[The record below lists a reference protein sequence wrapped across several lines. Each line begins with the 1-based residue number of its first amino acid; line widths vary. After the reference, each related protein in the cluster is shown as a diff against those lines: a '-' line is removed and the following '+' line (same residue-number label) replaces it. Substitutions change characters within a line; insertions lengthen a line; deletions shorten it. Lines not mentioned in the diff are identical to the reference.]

1 MDSSWISTLVS
12 IVFWVVAMTLI
23 TRWMARSRLRIE
35 PADDGMQ
42 LRHPLPTLVIG
53 LAATLFSIGMCIAAF
68 TWADGPGWL
77 LAGVLVGSSM
87 LALSLSLVADY
98 YFARHRVDARGMHYG
113 RMAGQRGA
121 FRWTD
126 VKRVNFSEAM
136 NWYWLTLES
145 GVTVRVSGLLIGLPI
160 FAAHLLDQVP
170 AERIDATASAKLD
183 AAAQGQ
189 LHKLWLF

>member
-1 MDSSWISTLVS
+1 MDTSWISTLIS

-23 TRWMARSRLRIE
+23 TRWMARSRMRIE

-53 LAATLFSIGMCIAAF
+53 LAATLFSIGMSIAAV

-77 LAGVLVGSSM
+77 FAGVLVGSSM

-98 YFARHRVDARGMHYG
+98 YFARHRVDQRGMHYG
-113 RMAGQRGA
+113 RMAGQRGS
-121 FRWTD
+121 FHWTD
-126 VKRVNFSEAM
+126 VKRVHFSEAM

-145 GVTVRVSGLLIGLPI
+145 GETVRVSGLMIGLPI
-160 FAAHLLDQVP
+160 FAAHVLEQVP
-170 AERIDATASAKLD
+170 ADRIDATAGAKLE
-183 AAAQGQ
+183 AAAQGR
-189 LHKLWLF
+189 LHKLWLI